1 MKTLIL
7 AAGYG
12 TRLQP
17 VIGDFPKPL
26 VEVGG
31 VTVLDR
37 LVSRLEALQSHEDIC
52 IVSNARYMRH
62 FDSWCEARGF
72 SGTLLNDGSTEAGNR
87 RGAIGDIAFALD
99 TLALDDDLLIV
110 ASDNILDFPLH
121 GLASSFEAH
130 ECAHVGVYHNPDLSD
145 QRKRGVV
152 VIGQDGSIESFEEK
166 PDAPRTVWAASPI
179 YLLPAGLLDF
189 VPAYLEAG
197 GNPDAPGHLM
207 VSLCQAHP
215 LRGWELPGR
224 IVDIG
229 TPETL
234 ARARELFRES
244 PPA

>member
-17 VIGDFPKPL
+17 VIGDFPKAL

-37 LVSRLEALQSHEDIC
+37 LLSRLEALQAHEEIC
-52 IVSNARYMRH
+52 VVSNARYFRH
-62 FDSWCEARGF
+62 FESWCAARGF
-72 SGTLLNDGSTEAGNR
+72 SGTLLNDGSTEANNR
-87 RGAIGDIAFALD
+87 RGAIGDIAFALE

-121 GLASSFEAH
+121 GLASSFQAH
-130 ECAHVGVYHNPDLSD
+130 GCAHVGVYHNPDTID

-152 VIGQDGSIESFEEK
+152 SMDQDGKIESFEEK
-166 PDAPRTVWAASPI
+166 PDKPRTEWAASPI
-179 YLLPAGLLDF
+179 YLLPAGMLDF

-215 LRGWELPGR
+215 LRGWALPGR

-234 ARARELFRES
+234 ARARAMFWES